1 MNQNN
6 IRMGTKLFTD
16 VKRFPYGFKKS
27 GDLSIAEANILS
39 ELGHTLQCLELG
51 TFGPES
57 EEEEHFVQVFKGFAS
72 PETTVERA
80 WAKYIRLSNTRRNF
94 FSLHSP
100 SFNVDIPNEDS
111 EEFEKVM

>member
-39 ELGHTLQCLELG
+39 EL
-51 TFGPES
+51 
-57 EEEEHFVQVFKGFAS
+57 VQVFKGFAS

-80 WAKYIRLSNTRRNF
+80 WAKYIKLSNTRRNF

>member
-1 MNQNN
+1 MNQTN

-39 ELGHTLQCLELG
+39 AHGHTLQCLELG
-51 TFGPES
+51 TLEPES
-57 EEEEHFVQVFKGFAS
+57 SEEEHFVQVFKKLAI
-72 PETTVERA
+72 PETKIERA
-80 WAKYIRLSNTRRNF
+80 WSKYRKLSNTRKVF

-100 SFNVDIPNEDS
+100 SYNVVVPNEEI
-111 EEFEKVM
+111 EEFEKEI